1 MIERM
6 PAPEPII
13 TPTPSIQPVIRSRV
27 LPRVSFRMM
36 MAITALAAILAAIT
50 RAAGNGAVFAKAALA
65 VVGVF
70 VLFFAMAA
78 CAFLVSWLVA
88 RLTIG
93 RVDQSRQGSP
103 FARDELPPQLLQP
116 RENEL

>member
-1 MIERM
+1 MS
-6 PAPEPII
+6 APEPII

-27 LPRVSFRMM
+27 LPRISFRMM
-36 MAITALAAILAAIT
+36 MAITAVAALLAAIT

-65 VVGVF
+65 ALG
-70 VLFFAMAA
+70 FFAAFFAIAA
-78 CAFLVSWLVA
+78 FAFLVSWLVA

-103 FARDELPPQLLQP
+103 FAKDELPPQLLKP
-116 RENEL
+116 REREL